1 MSNIEITL
9 EGGGIIDTFHNDWD
23 VCEARGLLHIEDLD
37 GWLGGVGASV
47 TPDLNR
53 FRRHGKFPGRTIRSA
68 RKMDLTLTWHQSL
81 SPVGGRG
88 YMGAARVA
96 SSIAW
101 DEGPYRMTVKEDGLE
116 LSTEVQLDGEP
127 AFQNVAAGSTQA
139 FRIRIPLRANDPFL
153 YAPAEETLI
162 SGHTRTPVARPN
174 PFGHE
179 LYDRDGNQVFAW
191 TEPAQRPAVLR
202 NDGTADAY
210 PIITVVANSP
220 GGVEI
225 NLEGGTVQYAAPL
238 FEQSPLVLDYKRG
251 SATVNGRDASYSLRK
266 RQWKPVPPH
275 SSTQPRMDF
284 LSDGAHGY
292 SLAALRSTF
301 I

>member
-1 MSNIEITL
+1 MSTIEITL
-9 EGGGIIDTFHNDWD
+9 EGGGIRDTFHNDWD
-23 VCEARGLLHIEDLD
+23 QCEARGLLHIEDLE

-68 RKMDLTLTWHQSL
+68 RKMDLTLTWHS
-81 SPVGGRG
+81 SVSTGGARD
-88 YMGAARVA
+88 YMSAARVA

-101 DEGPYRMTVKEDGLE
+101 DEGPYIMTVIEDGFE

-127 AFQNVAAGSTQA
+127 AFQPVIAGSTDA
-139 FRIRIPLRANDPFL
+139 FRMRIPLRANDPFL
-153 YAPAEETLI
+153 YSPPEQSII
-162 SGHTRTPVARPN
+162 SGYTTVPVAAPE
-174 PFGHE
+174 PFSQG
-179 LYDRDGNQVFAW
+179 LVDRDGNQVFAW
-191 TEPAQRPAVLR
+191 TEPAQRPALLR
-202 NDGTADAY
+202 NTGTADAY
-210 PIITVVANSP
+210 PLIEVVADSP
-220 GGVEI
+220 AGVEI

-238 FEQSPLVLDYKRG
+238 YEQSPLLLDYKRG
-251 SATVNGRDASYSLRK
+251 SATINGRDASYNLRK

-284 LSDGAHGY
+284 LSGSGHGY
-292 SLAALRSTF
+292 GIATLRPTW